1 MLRTIMLKA
10 AGIAKNAWAHTRTT
24 LAMASRLPKSV
35 AVTVNSVLATNTGYT
50 TLTRISRAVLSTA
63 WNGLTR
69 LIRGVGRVLRS
80 AVGVV
85 PLAVGFASP
94 AGADLTLGVTQ
105 VITETVTGLFERL
118 DGLVRG
124 AGELAWG
131 LAHTTLVRTTV
142 TTASVASGVFVVHSL
157 SQGLLAVK
165 IVQAAPSLM
174 TAVIW
179 ITNPWRTLALVAGVA
194 LIAMGVALA
203 RLVHGS
209 RQQEPLVDEGPE
221 FYPEPPA
228 AAAQVPFTVVPDP
241 EPILVE
247 PHIDWAAVVSS
258 VPVEFTNDGS
268 VIVVG
273 IPNAVPRN
281 YGEIIARI
289 ATEAALK
296 HWNRTRVSRP
306 CPSRDDRRLFT
317 KAAKEAVRD
326 YARKQA
332 SKQPDSPHWPRR
344 PAHQRRRRGHQCLFV
359 VSAKP
364 ESRASGK
371 EGLVES
377 TRRRTNIGA
386 SRGLAGGSTRRHCP
400 LHALNRCL
408 CMG

>member
-1 MLRTIMLKA
+1 MSERNSSCSIPIHGTYSVPVSGPSARLAMLRTIMLKA

-35 AVTVNSVLATNTGYT
+35 AVTVNSVLATTTGYT

-69 LIRGVGRVLRS
+69 LLRGVGRAART

-105 VITETVTGLFERL
+105 VITETVTGLFDRL
-118 DGLVRG
+118 DALVRG

-131 LAHTTLVRTTV
+131 VAHTALVRTAV
-142 TTASVASGVFVVHSL
+142 TSAASVASGVFVVHSL

-174 TAVIW
+174 TAVVW
-179 ITNPWRTLALVAGVA
+179 VTNPWRTLAMVAAVA

-209 RQQEPLVDEGPE
+209 RNLDEDVPE
-221 FYPEPPA
+221 FDPEPPA
-228 AAAQVPFTVVPDP
+228 AAAQVPFTVVPDTG
-241 EPILVE
+241 PIIVDPVMVE
-247 PHIDWAAVVSS
+247 PDIDWEAVVSS
-258 VPVEFTNDGS
+258 VRVEITNDGS
-268 VIVVG
+268 VVVVG
-273 IPNAVPRN
+273 IPNAVPRE

-289 ATEAALK
+289 ATDAALQ

-317 KAAKEAVRD
+317 KAAKEAVRSF
-326 YARKQA
+326 ANNQA
-332 SKQPDSPHWPRR
+332 
-344 PAHQRRRRGHQCLFV
+344 A
-359 VSAKP
+359 
-364 ESRASGK
+364 
-371 EGLVES
+371 
-377 TRRRTNIGA
+377 
-386 SRGLAGGSTRRHCP
+386 
-400 LHALNRCL
+400 
-408 CMG
+408 